1 MTGKFKALARALAER
16 FDHDTHE
23 VPEQAPMEWLCDA
36 LAEPSY
42 RMACCAIH
50 WAGSLTSDRRYW
62 CWRPGKPRIA
72 PVDDDLVG
80 QIGKTAAR
88 WQLEME
94 RQLAQ
99 RDSRMNS
106 TWNLLRG

>member
-1 MTGKFKALARALAER
+1 MTKEVKALAHALAER
-16 FDHDTHE
+16 FDDDTHE
-23 VPEQAPMEWLCDA
+23 VPDQAPMEWLCDA

-42 RMACCAIH
+42 PMACCGIH
-50 WAGSLTSDRRYW
+50 WGGSLTSDRRYW
-62 CWRPGKPRIA
+62 CWRPDRPCIA

-88 WQLEME
+88 WRQEME

-99 RDSRMNS
+99 RDSRMNR
-106 TWNLLRG
+106 TWNMLRG